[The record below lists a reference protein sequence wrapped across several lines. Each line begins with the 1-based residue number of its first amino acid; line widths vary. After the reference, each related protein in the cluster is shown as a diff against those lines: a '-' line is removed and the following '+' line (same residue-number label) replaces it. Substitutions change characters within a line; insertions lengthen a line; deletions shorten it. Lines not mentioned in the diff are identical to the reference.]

1 MTTDFS
7 MHYIRTLEGA
17 PHLKNTN
24 PCEIHE
30 GSRQLNFVPT
40 RSLILVSISFLRYE
54 WSKVF
59 TVAAI
64 SKSSKNY
71 TFLNIYQTLW
81 KVLVKKFNLLK
92 KRLWR
97 RCFPVTFAKFL
108 STPFLQNTSGGC
120 FLSPWLIQFCLFHMS
135 CRQACSD
142 RRKDVQDTLK
152 AFHNF
157 KNKQQKCEK

>member
-7 MHYIRTLEGA
+7 IHYIRTSEGA

-64 SKSSKNY
+64 SRSSKNY

-81 KVLVKKFNLLK
+81 KVLVKKFNFIK
-92 KRLWR
+92 KETL
-97 RCFPVTFAKFL
+97 VQVL
-108 STPFLQNTSGGC
+108 SC
-120 FLSPWLIQFCLFHMS
+120 DFC
-135 CRQACSD
+135 QI
-142 RRKDVQDTLK
+142 
-152 AFHNF
+152 F
-157 KNKQQKCEK
+157 KNTFFTEHPLWLLSISMADSILSFSYVL